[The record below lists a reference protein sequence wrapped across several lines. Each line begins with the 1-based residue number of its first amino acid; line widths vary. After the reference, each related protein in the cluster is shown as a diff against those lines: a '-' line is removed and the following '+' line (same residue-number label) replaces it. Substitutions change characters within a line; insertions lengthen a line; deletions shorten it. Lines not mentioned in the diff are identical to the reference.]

1 MKYGSGIFSCIF
13 KNHRHSC
20 EQCQELYI
28 SPLGGGQI
36 FGEQVAGVNSHPFS
50 VIDQNLDVTLIYH
63 TLVPYM
69 AVIFSKL
76 SILVLTVQLLLI
88 AKLISVDTIRNTK
101 IYRGLK
107 S

>member
-1 MKYGSGIFSCIF
+1 MEVVYLVVSLKIIDIVVSSVRSSI
-13 KNHRHSC
+13 
-20 EQCQELYI
+20 LA
-28 SPLGGGQI
+28 LWGGGQI
-36 FGEQVAGVNSHPFS
+36 FGEHVAGVNSHPFS